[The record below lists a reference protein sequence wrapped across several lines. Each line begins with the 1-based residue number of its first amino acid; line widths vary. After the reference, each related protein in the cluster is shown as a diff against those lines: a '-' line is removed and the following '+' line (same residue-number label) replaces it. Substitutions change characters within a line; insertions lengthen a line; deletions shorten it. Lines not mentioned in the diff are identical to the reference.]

1 MTLFKWKLFD
11 QQEDLVH
18 MTAFIWD
25 MYRKKKATL
34 AENSGLEVQKGRA
47 RRKIREECTKKIIA
61 KEPL

>member
-11 QQEDLVH
+11 KQEDLVN

-34 AENSGLEVQKGRA
+34 AENSGLEVQKGRERNA
-47 RRKIREECTKKIIA
+47 PKRSS
-61 KEPL
+61 